1 MPLVLPSYP
10 LINGVRPD
18 WASIQFSPQLPDGS
32 KSVIVGIKSLN
43 YKVEQDP
50 VDVMGTSPLPIAQ
63 TRGTAKFS
71 GDVEMYL
78 AEFSALVDAIGDGFG
93 SVLITITVAY
103 SEGDYTKTDTL
114 VGCRL
119 ISPEASQSQGAD
131 PLTRKFSLKMLNI
144 LWGGKAAV
152 LPTISA

>member
-1 MPLVLPSYP
+1 MPLVLPQYP

-32 KSVIVGIKSLN
+32 KSVIVGLKSLN
-43 YKVEQDP
+43 YKAEQDP

-63 TRGTAKFS
+63 TRGTVKFS

-78 AEFSALVDAIGDGFG
+78 AEFHALVDAIGDNFATT
-93 SVLITITVAY
+93 LITVTIAY
-103 SEGDYTKTDTL
+103 SEGDFTKTDTL
-114 VGCRL
+114 IGCRL

-131 PLTRKFSLKMLNI
+131 PLTRKFSLKMLEI
-144 LWGGKAAV
+144 LWGGVRAV
-152 LPTISA
+152 TPTF